1 MRGAVT
7 AALVVASAPAA
18 SSGQDGR
25 LLVTSAAARRYAGA
39 VERTNV
45 AWPRREAASR
55 SITAQGAMLAVRPAS
70 VATASSGRM
79 RVVIETSN
87 PALARESVRAVGGRV
102 ERSAGGLVQAL
113 VDPRAETALARQGR
127 SSTACGRRTRAS
139 RPRVSGEE
147 VGATLA
153 SAWHE
158 KGFTGKG
165 VKVAII
171 DGGFKGLAE
180 RQASG
185 DLPANVVT
193 QDFCGGQLLA
203 TDEDHGTAVAEIVH
217 EMAPDAQLYLV
228 CVGTEVDLAAAVAYA
243 KSQGVT
249 VINHSAGWEGP
260 YRDDGSGPVGAIVA
274 DARANGILWVN
285 SAGNEAMTHWSGSY
299 TPNGSWHMWNPN
311 GDMGNSFIWPNGTE
325 ICGFLKW
332 DEWPSGISD
341 FDLGLFLS
349 GSNGLLAVSE
359 EEQGEGGGEPP
370 FEAMCWRQTS
380 GRDLVV
386 FWAIRGYA
394 CARRRGSTSS
404 AGARRSQYAVAAGS
418 IATPASSPAA
428 FAVGALCW
436 QSRAARAVQLA
447 GPDDRRSRSSPTSSG
462 TTACR
467 ERRTAGSPSC
477 PSAFAGTSASSPEVA
492 GAAAL
497 VKQAYPKLRPRPDQ
511 GATSCAARAIWA
523 LPGVDNVYGAGELQ
537 LPKPPDIV
545 APTVDGAREQGT
557 QGPSD
562 QVALARL
569 GRLGRGERGRGDQ
582 ARPQDGRTP
591 QAGVVLRGSEVE
603 DRRDRVEGARD
614 GDRCLPAL
622 RPRSRQGRQLEPS
635 ELCAGRPQVTS
646 CHERVAERPP
656 ALTCPSDVVGC
667 DPGGLSALAEPGA
680 GRRSMI
686 SVRRRTLAIPT
697 ARRDT
702 PFPTLSVS

>member
-1 MRGAVT
+1 MQALRGTISGTAAACVAVT
-7 AALVVASAPAA
+7 AALVIASAPAA

-45 AWPRREAASR
+45 AWPRREAASG
-55 SITAQGAMLAVRPAS
+55 SITAKGAMLAVRPAS
-70 VATASSGRM
+70 LATASSGRM

-102 ERSAGGLVQAL
+102 ERSAAGLVQAL
-113 VDPRAETALARQGR
+113 VTPRAETALAGKAGVDRVRPPYAQIQ
-127 SSTACGRRTRAS
+127 TAVG
-139 RPRVSGEE
+139 GEQ
-147 VGATLA
+147 VGVTLA
-153 SAWHE
+153 AAWHE

-165 VKVAII
+165 VKVAVI
-171 DGGFKGLAE
+171 DGGFKGLAD

-193 QDFCGGQLLA
+193 QDFCGGQLLGE
-203 TDEDHGTAVAEIVH
+203 EDHGTAVAEIVH
-217 EMAPDAQLYLV
+217 EMAPDAQLYLA
-228 CVGTEVDLAAAVAYA
+228 CVGTEVDLAAAEAWA

-260 YRDDGSGPVGAIVA
+260 YRDDGGGPVGAVVA

-299 TPNGSWHMWNPN
+299 TPNGSWQMWNPN
-311 GDMGNSFIWPNGTE
+311 GDMGNSFIWPNGMD

-349 GSNGLLAVSE
+349 GSNSLLAVSE
-359 EEQGEGGGEPP
+359 GNQGGGQPP

-386 FWAIRGYA
+386 FWAIRGYRVA
-394 CARRRGSTSS
+394 TSPRLDLVS
-404 AGARRSQYAVAAGS
+404 WSPPLQYSVAAGS

-436 QSRAARAVQLA
+436 QSRGLEPYSSQ
-447 GPDDRRSRSSPTSSG
+447 GPTIDGRTKPDIVGHDSVSG
-462 TTACR
+462 ATY
-467 ERRTAGSPSC
+467 GGFSSC

-497 VKQAYPKLRPRPDQ
+497 VKQAYPNFTPDQ
-511 GATSCAARAIWA
+511 LKAYLMRAARDLGDA
-523 LPGVDNVYGAGELQ
+523 GVDNVYGAGELQ

-545 APTVDGAREQGT
+545 APTI
-557 QGPSD
+557 
-562 QVALARL
+562 
-569 GRLGRGERGRGDQ
+569 
-582 ARPQDGRTP
+582 
-591 QAGVVLRGSEVE
+591 
-603 DRRDRVEGARD
+603 
-614 GDRCLPAL
+614 
-622 RPRSRQGRQLEPS
+622 
-635 ELCAGRPQVTS
+635 
-646 CHERVAERPP
+646 
-656 ALTCPSDVVGC
+656 
-667 DPGGLSALAEPGA
+667 SALASKGRKGRAIRLLSRVSDDSGEVSVVEEIKLGRKVVARLKPVWFSAAARSKTVAVAWKAPASATGA
-680 GRRSMI
+680 YQHC
-686 SVRRRTLAIPT
+686 VRAVDRAGNSSAASC
-697 ARRDT
+697 ARVV
-702 PFPTLSVS
+702 LK

>member
-1 MRGAVT
+1 MQALRGTISGTAAACMAVT
-7 AALVVASAPAA
+7 AALVIASAPAA

-55 SITAQGAMLAVRPAS
+55 SITAKGAMLAVRPAS

-87 PALARESVRAVGGRV
+87 QALARESVRAVGGRV
-102 ERSAGGLVQAL
+102 ERSAAGLVQAL
-113 VDPRAETALARQGR
+113 VTPRAETALAGKAGVDRV
-127 SSTACGRRTRAS
+127 
-139 RPRVSGEE
+139 RPPYTQIQTGVGGEQ
-147 VGATLA
+147 VGVTLA
-153 SAWHE
+153 AAWHE

-165 VKVAII
+165 VKVAVL
-171 DGGFKGLAE
+171 DGGFKGLAD

-193 QDFCGGQLLA
+193 QDFCGGQLLGE
-203 TDEDHGTAVAEIVH
+203 EDHGTAVAEIVH
-217 EMAPDAQLYLV
+217 EMAPDAQLYLA
-228 CVGTEVDLAAAVAYA
+228 CVGTEVDLAAAEAWA
-243 KSQGVT
+243 KSQGVS

-260 YRDDGSGPVGAIVA
+260 YRDDGGGPVGAVVA

-285 SAGNEAMTHWSGSY
+285 SSGNEAMTHWSGSY

-311 GDMGNSFIWPNGTE
+311 GDMGNSFIWPNGMD

-349 GSNGLLAVSE
+349 GSNSLLAVSE
-359 EEQGEGGGEPP
+359 GNQGGGQPP

-386 FWAIRGYA
+386 FWAIRGY
-394 CARRRGSTSS
+394 RVTTSPRLDLVS
-404 AGARRSQYAVAAGS
+404 WSPTLQYAVAAGS

-436 QSRAARAVQLA
+436 QSRGLEPYSSQ
-447 GPDDRRSRSSPTSSG
+447 GPTIDGRTKPDIVGHDSVSG
-462 TTACR
+462 ATY
-467 ERRTAGSPSC
+467 GGFSSC

-497 VKQAYPKLRPRPDQ
+497 VKQVYPNFTPDQ
-511 GATSCAARAIWA
+511 LKAYLMRAARDLGDA
-523 LPGVDNVYGAGELQ
+523 GVDNVYGAGELQ

-545 APTVDGAREQGT
+545 APTI
-557 QGPSD
+557 
-562 QVALARL
+562 
-569 GRLGRGERGRGDQ
+569 
-582 ARPQDGRTP
+582 
-591 QAGVVLRGSEVE
+591 
-603 DRRDRVEGARD
+603 
-614 GDRCLPAL
+614 
-622 RPRSRQGRQLEPS
+622 
-635 ELCAGRPQVTS
+635 
-646 CHERVAERPP
+646 
-656 ALTCPSDVVGC
+656 
-667 DPGGLSALAEPGA
+667 SALASKGRKGRAIRLLSRVSDDSGEVSVVEEIKLGRKVVARLKPVWFSAAARSKTVAVAWKAPASATGA
-680 GRRSMI
+680 YQHC
-686 SVRRRTLAIPT
+686 VRAVDRAGNSSPASC
-697 ARRDT
+697 ARVV
-702 PFPTLSVS
+702 LK